1 MFGESQINDTLISF
15 GMVNL
20 FKGTENFVSVC
31 KNRVLRVKRQT
42 WLRREFASRNSSQVA
57 RR

>member
-1 MFGESQINDTLISF
+1 MFGESQTNDTLISF

-20 FKGTENFVSVC
+20 FKGTKNFVSVC

-42 WLRREFASRNSSQVA
+42 WLRREFASRNSFQVA